1 MAEEQKQRY
10 DPFRNEDLREE
21 LAVFQPK
28 NPRGHNPR
36 PHLDELRQIA
46 AARGFGERS
55 LVDMP
60 VAREPLKALQF
71 RLPQSQVEQFHQL
84 AFRAFGL
91 AHGAKTALFLKMWE
105 AYVKDAEQLQ
115 EKDLS

>member
-1 MAEEQKQRY
+1 MAQDEKQRH

-21 LAVFQPK
+21 LAAFQPK
-28 NPRGHNPR
+28 DPRGLNPR

-46 AARGFGERS
+46 AARGFEDRS
-55 LVDMP
+55 LVDTP
-60 VAREPLKALQF
+60 ATREPLKALQF

-91 AHGAKTALFLKMWE
+91 THGAKTALFLKMWE
-105 AYVKDAEQLQ
+105 AYVKDAERLQ
-115 EKDLS
+115 EKELL